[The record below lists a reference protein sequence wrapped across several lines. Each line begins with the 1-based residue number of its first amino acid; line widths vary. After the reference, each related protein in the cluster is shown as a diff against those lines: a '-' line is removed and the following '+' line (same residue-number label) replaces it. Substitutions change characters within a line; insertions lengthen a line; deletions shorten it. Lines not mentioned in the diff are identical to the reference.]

1 MRSPAKMAW
10 WTIANTRQNTPC
22 IGVHFVVVA
31 LSACHEKR
39 FESTED
45 CMPEPNDGLESQPA
59 PGRARNRKIAGQASS
74 SPSYD
79 GARGASVHILA
90 ISSFTETYH
99 RLSYSCD
106 TKKKIAVPPP
116 GLGTEW
122 AGIRAP

>member
-1 MRSPAKMAW
+1 
-10 WTIANTRQNTPC
+10 
-22 IGVHFVVVA
+22 
-31 LSACHEKR
+31 
-39 FESTED
+39 
-45 CMPEPNDGLESQPA
+45 MPEPNDGLESQPA
-59 PGRARNRKIAGQASS
+59 PGRARNRKIAGHVAGQASS

-79 GARGASVHILA
+79 GASVHILA